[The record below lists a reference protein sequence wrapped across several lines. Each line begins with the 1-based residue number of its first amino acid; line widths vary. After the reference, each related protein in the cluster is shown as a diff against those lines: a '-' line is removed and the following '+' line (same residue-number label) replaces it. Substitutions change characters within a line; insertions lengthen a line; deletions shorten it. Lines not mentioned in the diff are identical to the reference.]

1 MILLKLNDDHQKK
14 IYFKDHNNTTKRS
27 KKLNITHFH
36 THGFKD
42 TRTFSIMN
50 GKHCIFLPSSVLV
63 QF

>member
-36 THGFKD
+36 TYGFKD
-42 TRTFSIMN
+42 TRTFSIRIMD
-50 GKHCIFLPSSVLV
+50 GKYGIFFYQV